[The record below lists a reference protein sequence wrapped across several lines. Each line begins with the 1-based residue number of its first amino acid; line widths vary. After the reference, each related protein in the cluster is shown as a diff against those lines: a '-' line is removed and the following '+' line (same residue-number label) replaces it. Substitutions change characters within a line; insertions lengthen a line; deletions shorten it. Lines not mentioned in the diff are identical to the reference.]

1 MPYIDYP
8 NNMIQPSRN
17 SIAKLLGIALPA
29 SVSDLEMVS
38 RLQKLIDAHHD
49 FTVVSRRYDDPA
61 LLRAASRSPPP
72 SRSRT
77 RTPDRSLRYDDSGY
91 ADPAFDLDE
100 ELYKA
105 RAGL

>member
-1 MPYIDYP
+1 MV
-8 NNMIQPSRN
+8 SRRN
-17 SIAKLLGIALPA
+17 SIAKLLGILVPG
-29 SVSDLEMVS
+29 SVSDFEMVS

-77 RTPDRSLRYDDSGY
+77 RTPDRSAVFLNNFLITYTFVLQCL
-91 ADPAFDLDE
+91 P
-100 ELYKA
+100 
-105 RAGL
+105 